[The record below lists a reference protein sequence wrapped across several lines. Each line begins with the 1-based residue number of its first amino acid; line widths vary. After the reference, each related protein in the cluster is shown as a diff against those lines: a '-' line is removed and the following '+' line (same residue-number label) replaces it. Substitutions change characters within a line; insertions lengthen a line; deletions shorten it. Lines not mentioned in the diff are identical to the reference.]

1 VLGLGLQGFM
11 MWFGFIGVHTLQGF
25 QVPHGLDAMTSRG
38 IFLSLPP
45 PCFAC
50 ILGTSRILGGCNTRK
65 EFLTIKTKFYS

>member
-11 MWFGFIGVHTLQGF
+11 MWFGFIGVHTLKGF

-45 PCFAC
+45 
-50 ILGTSRILGGCNTRK
+50 LVLHV
-65 EFLTIKTKFYS
+65 FLAHQEY